1 MIRRPPRSTLF
12 PYTTLFRSNLEDLVK
27 QNSFRRDLFHRIY
40 VLPLVL
46 PPLRER
52 PEDFA
57 PLVGHFAGQVAA
69 QNGWKEKTLSE
80 EAIAEL
86 QKYSWP
92 GNVRELRNV
101 VERLVLLAEGAEV
114 SQEDVQLT
122 LPAGAGAG
130 GGAVATA
137 SVQRKGA
144 FGGGGGNLF
153 KKGPPPG
160 VWRHKIFTITLGA
173 AP

>member
-27 QNSFRRDLFHRIY
+27 QDSFRRDLFHRIY
-40 VLPLVL
+40 VFPLVL

-69 QNGWKEKTLSE
+69 QNGWKEKTFSE
-80 EAIAEL
+80 DAIAEL

-101 VERLVLLAEGAEV
+101 VERLVLLAVNARV
-114 SQEDVQLT
+114 SQEDGQMTPPVGDGASGGVGLT
-122 LPAGAGAG
+122 
-130 GGAVATA
+130 
-137 SVQRKGA
+137 
-144 FGGGGGNLF
+144 
-153 KKGPPPG
+153 
-160 VWRHKIFTITLGA
+160 
-173 AP
+173 